1 MCGRFTLAVPAAEIA
16 DLFEVDARLNLR
28 PRYNIAPTQ
37 QAPVVRAKK
46 DEGRELALLR
56 WGLIPAW
63 AKDPAIGNRMINAR
77 AESVAEKP
85 AFRAAFKA
93 RRCLVPAD
101 GFYEW
106 QKAGKGKQP
115 FYIRRKDKQP
125 FAFAGLYERWQNRAE
140 GEILDTFT
148 IITTEPNVL
157 MAPIHNR
164 MPVIIPEDDYDRWLD
179 PEETGDPDLLV
190 PYPEEELTAYPIS
203 TWVNSPA
210 HDDARCIE
218 PVSAPSP

>member
-1 MCGRFTLAVPAAEIA
+1 MCGRFTLAVPAADIA
-16 DLFEVDARLNLR
+16 DFFEVDARLNLP

-37 QAPVVRAKK
+37 QAPVVRTKE
-46 DEGRELALLR
+46 DGRELALLR
-56 WGLIPAW
+56 WGLVPAW

-115 FYIRRKDKQP
+115 FYIRRKDRAP
-125 FAFAGLYERWQNRAE
+125 FAFAGLWERWRDRAE
-140 GEILDTFT
+140 GETLETFT
-148 IITTEPNVL
+148 IITTEPNSL

-164 MPVIIPEDDYDRWLD
+164 MPVIIPEEAYEQWLD
-179 PEETGDPDLLV
+179 PEERGDPDLLV

-218 PVSAPSP
+218 AVSPSSP